1 MDQNLA
7 FLNIERF
14 KRLLETETDEARR
27 QMIVRL
33 IGEEEAKIEIF
44 SDGKSER

>member
-14 KRLLETETDEARR
+14 KRLLETETDVARR

-33 IGEEEAKIEIF
+33 IGEEEIKFKIF
-44 SDGKSER
+44 SNGKDES